1 MTTLNDKYPT
11 DDVNDV
17 LDDWVRALISSTFYS
32 DYMNLETLSATRA
45 LLDADT
51 PIQRFNCNGADR
63 IARLPASNSVTNHP
77 FLIKNETAIGHYN
90 LTLTNSGGSNTLCV
104 LPPGE
109 SVFVLP
115 DGSGVWTVINRMF
128 YRPLTTAQI
137 TSNQNNWYPGGADY
151 SDVIRTYSDAAR
163 DITGFGFP
171 TQGKTFL
178 LVNTG
183 SYSITLKNESASST
197 AANRL
202 AINADFELK
211 SGASVLFHYDGDA
224 SRWRMV
230 GGGGASS
237 SSGLPTR
244 FLYGLTLS
252 NNATDATNDID
263 IAVGKCR
270 DITDTVDMALAAALT
285 GKQLDVAWA
294 VGSSAGFLDQGSIAN
309 ATYHI
314 HLIKRSDTLVVDAI
328 ASLSHD
334 KSDVVTMTIAS
345 PGVVTMGV
353 TGKGH
358 GLVAGSPIKFSTTG
372 ALPTGVTA
380 GTQYYV
386 ISTGLTETQFQFSTS
401 NGGAAVNTSGS
412 QSGVHTCL
420 PGPKMPT
427 SYNSFRR
434 IGSIVRTGAAI
445 KAFVQDGNR
454 FMWKTPVQDVSVT
467 NPGTSAVTRT
477 LTVPIGIRVL
487 AIINAYGG
495 SSSGAAD
502 NPRAVFIND
511 LSLDDVTLTAAS
523 AFSVYAYSG
532 AAAQS
537 GLGSMADVFTNMS
550 GQVRSKV
557 QVSTAN
563 TSMVINTHGWV
574 DDRGQQ

>member
-11 DDVNDV
+11 DDIDDV
-17 LDDWVRALISSTFYS
+17 LDVWIRALISSTLLS
-32 DYMNLETLSATRA
+32 DYSNTESLSATRV

-63 IARLPASNSVTNHP
+63 IAKMPTADAVNNHP
-77 FLIKNETAIGHYN
+77 YLVVNSTSSGTYK
-90 LTLTNSGGSNTLCV
+90 LTLQNNGGTVTLIA
-104 LPPGE
+104 LNPSE
-109 SVFVLP
+109 FAFLLP
-115 DGSGVWTVINRMF
+115 DGNGGYLVINKPF
-128 YRPLTTAQI
+128 SVVVSPSQI
-137 TSNQNNWYPGGADY
+137 TSNQNDYNPSGA
-151 SDVIRTYSDAAR
+151 SAADVLRISTDASR
-163 DITGFGFP
+163 EITGFAFP
-171 TQGKTFL
+171 AAHKTI
-178 LVNTG
+178 LVVNVG
-183 SYSITLKNESASST
+183 SDSAVFKNENASST
-197 AANRL
+197 AANRFSFGADLTL
-202 AINADFELK
+202 ATLQA
-211 SGASVLFHYDGDA
+211 VMMWYDPTS
-224 SRWRMV
+224 SRWRVV
-230 GGGGASS
+230 GGGSGGSS

-270 DITDTVDMALAAALT
+270 DITDAVDMILAAALT

-314 HLIKRSDTLVVDAI
+314 HLIKRSDTGVVDAI

-345 PGVVTMGV
+345 PAVVTMGV

-386 ISTGLTETQFQFSTS
+386 ISTGLTETTFQFSTS

-427 SYNSFRR
+427 SYDSFRR

-495 SSSGAAD
+495 SGSGAAD
-502 NPRAVFIND
+502 NPRAVLIND
-511 LSLDDVTLTAAS
+511 LSQDDVTLTGAS

-563 TSMVINTHGWV
+563 TSLVVNTHGWV
-574 DDRGQQ
+574 DERGR